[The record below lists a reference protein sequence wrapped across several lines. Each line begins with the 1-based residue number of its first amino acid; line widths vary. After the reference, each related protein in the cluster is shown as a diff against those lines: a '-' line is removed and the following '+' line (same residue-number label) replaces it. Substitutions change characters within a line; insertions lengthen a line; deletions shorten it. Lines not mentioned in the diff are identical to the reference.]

1 MKIQIKA
8 AVAIAVAA
16 GAATAVSSPAGA
28 ETRILFNH
36 FPPPKFITMTGIVKP
51 WVDALNEALKP
62 EGVTFK
68 IPAKNLAAPPRQLD
82 IVSQGIADGAFIFN
96 AFLSNS
102 VPYLR
107 FSIMPQMATS
117 AEADGVALWRTYR
130 KHFAVKDPFK
140 TVQLISFFAG
150 PGGEIFSMQDQPI
163 RTIDDLKKAKLWS
176 LPFALA
182 QTLKQLGVAVVPGP
196 AARIYPIVSKKT
208 VDGYVGLGVSDAIGF
223 KVLKFAKSVTHVDG
237 FVFNPTF
244 AVFLNKKKWDGLPQ
258 SARDKIA
265 KLSGEA
271 FASRAR
277 TWDALDQK
285 ALAQYKASG
294 KPYHQADPSLNAA
307 IKRISVAM
315 LDDWSKQMDGL
326 GVDGKAALAFYRQTQ
341 KEVAEAAAK
350 R

>member
-1 MKIQIKA
+1 MKIQVKA

-16 GAATAVSSPAGA
+16 GAATAVSSSAGA

-51 WVDALNEALKP
+51 WVDALNEDLKP
-62 EGVTFK
+62 ERVTFK

-82 IVSQGIADGAFIFN
+82 IVSQGIADGAFIFT

-107 FSIMPQMATS
+107 FSIMPQMAIS
-117 AEADGVALWRTYR
+117 AEADGIALWRTHQKY
-130 KHFAVKDPFK
+130 FSVKEPFK
-140 TVQLISFFAG
+140 TVQLIGFFAG

-182 QTLKQLGVAVVPGP
+182 QTLKRLGVAVVPGP
-196 AARIYPIVSKKT
+196 AARIYPIVSKRT

-271 FASRAR
+271 LASRAR
-277 TWDALDQK
+277 TWDELDQK

-294 KPYHQADPSLNAA
+294 KPYHQADSSLNAA
-307 IKRISVAM
+307 IKRISAAM
-315 LDDWSKQMDGL
+315 LDDWSKQMSGL